1 MIRTTHVARL
11 VLIGGVA
18 AALAASGAEA
28 ATKVHPDDRAYRAN
42 AVGTATSARVTPDNR
57 AERAGPAGIR
67 LAAPTPVTPDNR
79 ADRPSPPVT
88 PVLIVPATAG
98 GFSWAD
104 AGIGA
109 AAMLG
114 LGLAVVGIAVAF
126 RRPNPKTF
134 RA

>member
-1 MIRTTHVARL
+1 MIRTTHAARL
-11 VLIGGVA
+11 ALIGVVA
-18 AALAASGAEA
+18 AAVAAPGAQA
-28 ATKVHPDDRAYRAN
+28 ATKVHPDDRAYRAS

-57 AERAGPAGIR
+57 ADRAGPAGMR
-67 LAAPTPVTPDNR
+67 APAPAPVTPDNR

-104 AGIGA
+104 ASIGA

-114 LGLAVVGIAVAF
+114 LGLSVVGIAVAF

>member
-28 ATKVHPDDRAYRAN
+28 ATKVHPDDRAYRAS

-57 AERAGPAGIR
+57 ADRTGPAGIR

-88 PVLIVPATAG
+88 PVLIVPATAS
-98 GFSWAD
+98 GFSWTD

-114 LGLAVVGIAVAF
+114 LGLSAIGIAAAF
-126 RRPNPKTF
+126 RRPNPNTY